1 MKTKTRKHG
10 FTLVELLVVIAIIG
24 ILIGMLL
31 PAVQAVR
38 EAARR
43 IACASNM
50 RQMSIGMLNY
60 ESANGHF
67 PPGIITDNRVNNG
80 FHWNAIIL
88 PFVEQESLFQIIQQQ
103 TDNFTTFQSGGN
115 TRVPPSWVDDVNGDI
130 ATEVLPIYHCPSDEM
145 GDTNNVRRVSTGAE
159 LGFNEFHGK
168 SNYVGVLGPRHTG
181 NSFTAA
187 NINDFNQITI
197 DLTSRPIIPGNSGL
211 SDTLFELKLP
221 GMLFINSDVTFGEV
235 ADGASNTFLIGER
248 DGGFIEDDE
257 QRAAAVWCGSRFST
271 ALSQCLG
278 PTSDETD
285 FTLNTVSTEFG
296 ARNFAF
302 SSLHP
307 GGANFGRADGSIEFV
322 SETINPDL
330 YLRMGT
336 KAGGELLI
344 EE

>member
-38 EAARR
+38 EASRR

-67 PPGIITDNRVNNG
+67 PPGIISDNRANNG
-80 FHWNAIIL
+80 INWSAIIL
-88 PFVEQESLFQIIQQQ
+88 PFVEQEALFDRLQQQ
-103 TDNFTTFQSGGN
+103 TDNFTTFRG
-115 TRVPPSWVDDVNGDI
+115 RPPVWTDENGDT
-130 ATEVLPIYHCPSDEM
+130 ATEILPIYHCPSDEM
-145 GDTNNVRRVSTGAE
+145 GDVNPARPSS
-159 LGFNEFHGK
+159 GFGFFDCHGK
-168 SNYVGVLGPRHTG
+168 SNYVGVIGPRAQG
-181 NSFTAA
+181 NTLSFAF
-187 NINDFNQITI
+187 IDDFNKIFT
-197 DLTSRPIIPGNSGL
+197 DRSGPIPGE
-211 SDTLFELKLP
+211 SDFARNLALFEIELP
-221 GMLFINSDVTFGEV
+221 GVLFINSEVSFGEV

-248 DGGFIEDDE
+248 DGGFIEDGE
-257 QRAAAVWCGSRFST
+257 QRGAAVWCGANFAIWFSN
-271 ALSQCLG
+271 CLG
-278 PTSDETD
+278 PTDDNTE
-285 FTLNTVSTEFG
+285 FTLNSVSTEFG
-296 ARNFAF
+296 SRNVAF

-322 SETINPDL
+322 PETINPDL

-336 KAGGELLI
+336 KAGGEVLI
-344 EE
+344 E

>member
-38 EAARR
+38 EASRR

-67 PPGIITDNRVNNG
+67 PPGIISDSRRNSGIN
-80 FHWNAIIL
+80 WSAIIL
-88 PFVEQESLFQIIQQQ
+88 PFVEQEALFDRLQQQ
-103 TDNFTTFQSGGN
+103 TDNFTTFTTGGPN
-115 TRVPPSWVDDVNGDI
+115 PPFPRVWTDENGDT
-130 ATEVLPIYHCPSDEM
+130 ATEILPIYHCPSDEM
-145 GDTNNVRRVSTGAE
+145 GDENTVRPRSGGE
-159 LGFNEFHGK
+159 FIDFHGK
-168 SNYVGVLGPRHTG
+168 SNYVGVIGPRAQG
-181 NSFTAA
+181 NTLTAA
-187 NINDFNQITI
+187 NFVDFNQIFT
-197 DLTSRPIIPGNSGL
+197 DRSGPIP
-211 SDTLFELKLP
+211 DDPTPDDVLFEIELP
-221 GMLFINSDVTFGEV
+221 GMLFINSEVSFGEV

-248 DGGFIEDDE
+248 DGGFIEDGE
-257 QRAAAVWCGSRFST
+257 QRGAAVWCGANFSIWF
-271 ALSQCLG
+271 SNCLG
-278 PTSDETD
+278 PTDDNTE
-285 FTLNTVSTEFG
+285 FTLNSVSTEFG
-296 ARNFAF
+296 GRNVAF

-322 SETINPDL
+322 PETINPVL

-336 KAGGELLI
+336 KAGGEVLI
-344 EE
+344 E